1 MLFSIGLGE
10 VLAFVGALIGA
21 AWVLIKL
28 SLNQFEK
35 RLDEKLVTLDLAVNE
50 IKRLELEIVRND
62 ARAAQTYS
70 TKDDNN
76 KALERI
82 FSVLERMESCLHLKI
97 SREEADRLVNSAIRQ
112 NPR

>member
-10 VLAFVGALIGA
+10 VLAFVCTLITA
-21 AWVLIKL
+21 AWVLIKM
-28 SLNQFEK
+28 SLTQFEK
-35 RLDEKLVTLDLAVNE
+35 RLDGKLATLDLAVNE

-70 TKDDNN
+70 TKDENS
-76 KALERI
+76 KSLERI
-82 FSVLERMESCLHLKI
+82 FGVLERMESCLHLKI